1 MKLEKER
8 ELEYKIRVLRDYDE
22 IQLLSIEFGAID
34 NSKIYAELVVKK
46 DNNKGLI
53 LEIPDY
59 EEVPSSEV
67 NLMKYSVLGYSC
79 GSLHVRGDRG
89 RSENK
94 QPASIY
100 FPFLNNNSEDDYI
113 IIVLIKMG

>member
-8 ELEYKIRVLRDYDE
+8 KLNYKV
-22 IQLLSIEFGAID
+22 SIEKDYPELQNLTIEYNAID
-34 NSKIYAELVVKK
+34 NSKIYAEIVVKK
-46 DNNKGLI
+46 TKSKGII

-59 EEVPSSEV
+59 EKVP
-67 NLMKYSVLGYSC
+67 NNTIKLMKYCALGYS
-79 GSLHVRGDRG
+79 GAILHVRGDRG

-100 FPFLNNNSEDDYI
+100 FPFLTNNQS
-113 IIVLIKMG
+113 